1 MVDEQE
7 RAKVKLRRAAKRAA
21 TSAGKNWEALSPQE
35 RRALMQAAG
44 GPAPKDPQ
52 RQAVRAQARQ
62 DAQKAGLNWK
72 ELPKEQRQSFL
83 KAVQTKQP

>member
-1 MVDEQE
+1 MADQQD
-7 RAKVKLRRAAKRAA
+7 RAKVKLRKAAKRAA
-21 TSAGKNWEALSPQE
+21 TSAGKNWQTLSQEE
-35 RRALMQAAG
+35 RRGLMRAARG
-44 GPAPKDPQ
+44 QAPKDAQ